1 MLLNLIL
8 SYSGN
13 FIPAHDVS
21 NNRVYIYT
29 ICTTICTTGHQTPG
43 LRFVVLIPCLKT
55 REPPE

>member
-21 NNRVYIYT
+21 NNRVYIYIYYMHYYMHYWAPNT
-29 ICTTICTTGHQTPG
+29 WLEVCGFDPLSQN
-43 LRFVVLIPCLKT
+43 
-55 REPPE
+55 